1 MAGYVTYCDIR
12 PRMPCLHVQ
21 SKKNVTFTCLF
32 CIVRHLAKYREL
44 HGIEGNQTRPLLRK
58 FFLFVLATM
67 HQGMFMRKNLFI
79 VALALGLAACF
90 PEEGPV
96 LPKAHADNVPA
107 AAIQRGLPDFA
118 DLVEKVSPAVVNI
131 SVDQTIRP
139 SDDDNNPF
147 AGDPF
152 SDLLRRFGVPSP
164 YPGMPPNHPGV
175 PRARQGIGSGFIV
188 SSDGYVLTNA
198 HVVSGNNAEVTVKL
212 SDKREFKAKVIGI
225 DRRTDVA
232 VVKID
237 AKNLPTVVIGDPNSA
252 RVGEWVAAIGS
263 PFGFE
268 HSVTAGI
275 ISAKARRLPD
285 ENYVP
290 FIQTDVA
297 INPGNSGGPLFDLNG
312 RVIGINS
319 QIYSRSGGFMGIS
332 FAIPIDVAM
341 KVREQLVQHGRVQRG
356 RLGVYIQDV
365 SAELAPSFGLN
376 APRGALVAKIEPD
389 GAAARAGIKLGDIV
403 LKVDGKEI
411 NESNELQRAI
421 GDKQPGNKI
430 KLEIWREGKSRELT
444 AVLDELP
451 HEETAQGPGR
461 QGKDSRDKLGL
472 NLRPLDPREAAQ
484 LGVPGGLLVEAASG
498 QAARAGLRNGD
509 VVLSLNNQPVTSP
522 AQFRQLADRAGKRF
536 ALLIQRGDARLFV
549 PFRLD

>member
-1 MAGYVTYCDIR
+1 
-12 PRMPCLHVQ
+12 
-21 SKKNVTFTCLF
+21 
-32 CIVRHLAKYREL
+32 
-44 HGIEGNQTRPLLRK
+44 
-58 FFLFVLATM
+58 
-67 HQGMFMRKNLFI
+67 MRKNLLI
-79 VALALGLAACF
+79 AALALGLAACL
-90 PEEGPV
+90 PEEGLV
-96 LPKAHADNVPA
+96 LPKAYADNAPA

-118 DLVEKVSPAVVNI
+118 NLVEKVSPAVVNI
-131 SVDQTIRP
+131 SVDQTIQP

-152 SDLLRRFGVPSP
+152 FDFLRRFGVPSP

-175 PRARQGIGSGFIV
+175 PRVKQGIGSGFIV
-188 SSDGYVLTNA
+188 SNDGYVLTNA
-198 HVVSGNNAEVTVKL
+198 HVVGGNKVEVTVKL
-212 SDKREFKAKVIGI
+212 SDKREFKAKVIGV

-232 VVKID
+232 VIKID
-237 AKNLPTVVIGDPNSA
+237 AKNLPTVAIGDPARA

-285 ENYVP
+285 ENFVP

-312 RVIGINS
+312 QVIGINS

-341 KVREQLVQHGRVQRG
+341 KVKDQLVQHGRVQRG
-356 RLGVYIQDV
+356 RLGVYIQDM
-365 SAELAPSFGLN
+365 SPELAPSFGLK
-376 APRGALVAKIEPD
+376 APRGALVVQVEP
-389 GAAARAGIKLGDIV
+389 GAAAARAGMKPGDIV
-403 LKVDGKEI
+403 LKIDDKEI

-421 GDKQPGNKI
+421 GDRQPGSKI

-451 HEETAQGPGR
+451 HEEAAQGPAS
-461 QGKDSRDKLGL
+461 QEKTQRDKLGL
-472 NLRPLDPREAAQ
+472 NLRPLDSREIAH
-484 LGVPGGLLVEAASG
+484 LGVTGGLLVEAVSG
-498 QAARAGLRNGD
+498 QAARAGLRSGD
-509 VVLSLNNQPVTSP
+509 VILSLNNQPVTSP
-522 AQFRQLADRAGKRF
+522 AQFRQLVEKAGKRF

-549 PFRLD
+549 PFKFD

>member
-1 MAGYVTYCDIR
+1 
-12 PRMPCLHVQ
+12 
-21 SKKNVTFTCLF
+21 
-32 CIVRHLAKYREL
+32 
-44 HGIEGNQTRPLLRK
+44 
-58 FFLFVLATM
+58 
-67 HQGMFMRKNLFI
+67 MRKNIFAAAA
-79 VALALGLAACF
+79 ALALVLAACL
-90 PEEGPV
+90 PEEVPV
-96 LPKAHADNVPA
+96 LSKAHADNAPA
-107 AAIQRGLPDFA
+107 AAIRHGLPDFA

-131 SVDQTIRP
+131 SVDQTIQ
-139 SDDDNNPF
+139 SGGDDNPL

-152 SDLLRRFGVPSP
+152 FDFLRRFGVPSP
-164 YPGMPPNHPGV
+164 YPGFPPNHPGV
-175 PRARQGIGSGFIV
+175 PRTKQGIGSGFIV
-188 SSDGYVLTNA
+188 SNDGYVLTNA
-198 HVVSGNNAEVTVKL
+198 HVVGGSNVEVTVKL

-237 AKNLPTVVIGDPNSA
+237 AKDLPVVAIGDPNSS

-341 KVREQLVQHGRVQRG
+341 KVKDQLVQHGRVQRG
-356 RLGVYIQDV
+356 RLGVYIQDM
-365 SAELAPSFGLN
+365 SPELAPSFGLK
-376 APRGALVAKIEPD
+376 APRGALVAQVEPNS
-389 GAAARAGIKLGDIV
+389 AAARAGMKPGDIV

-430 KLEIWREGKSRELT
+430 KLEIWRDGKSRELT

-451 HEETAQGPGR
+451 SEEAAQSASG
-461 QGKDSRDKLGL
+461 QGKKMRDKLGL
-472 NLRPLDPREAAQ
+472 SLRPLDSREAAQ
-484 LGVPGGLLVEAASG
+484 LGVTGGLLIEGVSG
-498 QAARAGLRNGD
+498 QAARAGLRGGD
-509 VVLSLNNQPVTSP
+509 VILSLNNQPVTSP
-522 AQFRQLADRAGKRF
+522 AQFQQLVEKAGKRF

-549 PFRLD
+549 PLKLD